1 MVKEL
6 ILLVKDKYEKFIWE
20 LNNVYENKVEVGEN
34 ILFKV
39 IKINIE
45 EDLIIIDKKDFVK
58 FGEDE
63 VE

>member
-1 MVKEL
+1 MRSL
-6 ILLVKDKYEKFIWE
+6 F
-20 LNNVYENKVEVGEN
+20 ENWIMCMKIKLKLGKN

>member
-1 MVKEL
+1 M
-6 ILLVKDKYEKFIWE
+6 LVKDKYEKFIWE